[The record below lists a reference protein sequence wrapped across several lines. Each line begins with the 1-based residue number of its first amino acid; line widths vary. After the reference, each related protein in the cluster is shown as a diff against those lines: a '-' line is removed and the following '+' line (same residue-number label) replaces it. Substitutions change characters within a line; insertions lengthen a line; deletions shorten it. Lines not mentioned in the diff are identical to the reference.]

1 LIIHAQQIREHNA
14 DPITSRGGSAAVAA
28 AAAAD
33 GDDAINI
40 RVFGAI
46 PINGM
51 TMAEAAI
58 TFLKY

>member
-14 DPITSRGGSAAVAA
+14 DPITSRGGSAAVA